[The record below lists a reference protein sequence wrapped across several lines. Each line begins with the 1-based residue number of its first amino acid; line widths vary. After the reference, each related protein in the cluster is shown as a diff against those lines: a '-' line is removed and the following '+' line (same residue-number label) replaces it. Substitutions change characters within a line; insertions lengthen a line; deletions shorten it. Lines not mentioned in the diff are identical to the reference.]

1 MRRRVIVHCKRVTRR
16 LSSAA
21 PWARRLLVIAA
32 ALAACLLVAP
42 PGTADAAPV
51 SCRMGAY
58 VQSLSDIDP
67 AAGTFDADIWLWS
80 VCPDQTI
87 EPLKSLEVVNGLDV
101 ESSMDSTQEKDQ
113 QWWSNRKIAGKFRQ
127 DFAVSNFPFDNQTL
141 VIRLEEGGQNDSRS
155 LKYVADNSGSKL
167 DPDIS
172 LRNWTATSFRV
183 VASDTTYPTSY
194 GDPSLPDGEST
205 YPRLDL
211 EVGLQQKDKVGD
223 FVKATFAVYIAVLL
237 ALFSL
242 MIVDG
247 RAELLGATVFTV
259 VLSYISTDG
268 LVGKHTSL
276 YLLDK
281 VHLLAL
287 AVILAAGIWLVRSAW
302 AASAGGGKTVSH
314 RQDMTAA
321 GAFFIFYVLMN
332 VILIGSAVA
341 SSS

>member
-1 MRRRVIVHCKRVTRR
+1 MRRRVI
-16 LSSAA
+16 SALHPRSHA
-21 PWARRLLVIAA
+21 ASWARRILVIATA
-32 ALAACLLVAP
+32 FTACLLIAP
-42 PGTADAAPV
+42 SGSSHAAPV

-67 AAGTFDADIWLWS
+67 AAGTFDADVWLWS
-80 VCPDQTI
+80 LCPDQTI
-87 EPLKSLEVVNGLDV
+87 DPLKSLEVVNSVDV
-101 ESSMDSTQEKDQ
+101 ESSMDSTQEKDN

-127 DFAVSNFPFDNQTL
+127 DFAVSNFPFDKQTL

-155 LKYVADNSGSKL
+155 LKYIADGAGSKL
-167 DPDIS
+167 DPNIS
-172 LRNWTATSFRV
+172 LRNWAVTSFRII
-183 VASDTTYPTSY
+183 ASENTYPTSY

-211 EVGLQQKDKVGD
+211 EIGLQQGDEVGD

-242 MIVDG
+242 MIEDG

-259 VLSYISTDG
+259 VISYISTDG
-268 LVGKHTSL
+268 LVGQHTNL

-287 AVILAAGIWLVRSAW
+287 AVIVAAGIWLVRSAW
-302 AASAGGGKTVSH
+302 VASAGGGRTVSH
-314 RQDMTAA
+314 RQDLVAA
-321 GAFFIFYVLMN
+321 GVLFALYVVMN
-332 VILIGSAVA
+332 VVLIGSAV
-341 SSS
+341 SSSP